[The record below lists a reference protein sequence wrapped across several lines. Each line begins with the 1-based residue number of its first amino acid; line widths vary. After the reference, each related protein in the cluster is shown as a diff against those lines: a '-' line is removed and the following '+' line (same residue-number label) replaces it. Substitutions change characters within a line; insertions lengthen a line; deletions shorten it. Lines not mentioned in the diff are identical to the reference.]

1 VGVPLLIAINHFLA
15 SCNQQAKKLYIC
27 QQKYFK
33 FILGYKKG
41 VWFLGSSKRFG
52 VYYLGLTLVL
62 RIHQSLIIIDD
73 IFIGVHE

>member
-27 QQKYFK
+27 QQKCFK

-41 VWFLGSSKRFG
+41 VWFLGSSKSWIWSVLFRVDPSFEDPSIFD
-52 VYYLGLTLVL
+52 YY
-62 RIHQSLIIIDD
+62 
-73 IFIGVHE
+73 